1 MQLVFLEKM
10 CRMSSAAAAKVT
22 VPAAVALE
30 ISKIIFYSFFTVV
43 FQRHLG
49 FVIKDFQ
56 VF

>member
-1 MQLVFLEKM
+1 
-10 CRMSSAAAAKVT
+10 MSSAAAAKVT

>member
-1 MQLVFLEKM
+1 
-10 CRMSSAAAAKVT
+10 MSLAAAAKVT

-30 ISKIIFYSFFTVV
+30 ISKIIFYSFFFTVV